1 VKLFKTVT
9 AIIATIALLLTT
21 AIPANA
27 ASDSI
32 RYKTEKN
39 QTIKKGKWTTI
50 NFNGKTAIQGN
61 GKRSIFC
68 YQVVIN
74 TKGKKKPKYVKV
86 RMTRVK
92 PGKDDS
98 TATNTYFFTS
108 KPGSKF
114 VASQCWNIVTKHP
127 VVLQVRISG
136 GSKTYQTDITQ
147 FKMWTPGADYPADF
161 SDFIPETTIN

>member
-1 VKLFKTVT
+1 MKLK
-9 AIIATIALLLTT
+9 ATLSIVLSFSLLLF
-21 AIPANA
+21 AAPANA

-61 GKRSIFC
+61 GKRSLFC
-68 YQVVIN
+68 YQVVLD

-86 RMTRVK
+86 RMVRLK
-92 PGKDDS
+92 SGKNDS

-127 VVLQVRISG
+127 VVLQVRITG
-136 GSKTYQTDITQ
+136 GSPSYKTDISQ
-147 FKMWTPGADYPADF
+147 FKMWTPGANYPADF
-161 SDFIPETTIN
+161 SDFIPEGSIS

>member
-1 VKLFKTVT
+1 MHKKLLASIFSIVLVFSY
-9 AIIATIALLLTT
+9 IP
-21 AIPANA
+21 PANA
-27 ASDSI
+27 SSDSI

-39 QTIKKGKWTTI
+39 QTIKRGKWTTI
-50 NFNGKTAIQGN
+50 NFNGKTEIQGN
-61 GKRSIFC
+61 GKRSLFC
-68 YQVVIN
+68 YQVVLD

-92 PGKDDS
+92 PGKDDN

-108 KPGSKF
+108 KPEKKF

-136 GSKTYQTDITQ
+136 GSSSYKTDISQ
-147 FKMWTPGADYPADF
+147 FKMWTPNGDYPQDF

>member
-1 VKLFKTVT
+1 MWKKL
-9 AIIATIALLLTT
+9 IILICSISLLISGSTPT
-21 AIPANA
+21 NA

-50 NFNGKTAIQGN
+50 NFNGKAAIQGN
-61 GKRSIFC
+61 GKRSLFC
-68 YQVVIN
+68 YQVVLN

-98 TATNTYFFTS
+98 TATNTYFFTA
-108 KPGSKF
+108 KPDKKF

-136 GSKTYQTDITQ
+136 GSKSYTTDISQ
-147 FKMWTPGADYPADF
+147 FKMWTPSGDYPSDF
-161 SDFIPETTIN
+161 SDFIPETTID

>member
-1 VKLFKTVT
+1 MNKKLLSFIFSIVLVFSY
-9 AIIATIALLLTT
+9 IP
-21 AIPANA
+21 PANA
-27 ASDSI
+27 SSDSI

-50 NFNGKTAIQGN
+50 NFNGKTRIQGN
-61 GKRSIFC
+61 GKRSLFC
-68 YQVVIN
+68 YQVVLN

-86 RMTRVK
+86 RMVRVGS
-92 PGKDDS
+92 GKNDS

-127 VVLQVRISG
+127 VVLQVRIIG
-136 GSKTYQTDITQ
+136 GSPRYSTDIAQ
-147 FKMWTPGADYPADF
+147 FKMWTPNAKYPSDF

>member
-1 VKLFKTVT
+1 MHKKFLAFIFSIVLVFSY
-9 AIIATIALLLTT
+9 IP
-21 AIPANA
+21 PANA
-27 ASDSI
+27 SSDSI

-50 NFNGKTAIQGN
+50 NFNGKTRIQGN
-61 GKRSIFC
+61 GKRSLFC
-68 YQVVIN
+68 YQVVLN

-86 RMTRVK
+86 RMVRVGS
-92 PGKDDS
+92 GKNDS

-136 GSKTYQTDITQ
+136 GSKSYTTDITQ
-147 FKMWTPGADYPADF
+147 FKMWTPNAEYPSDF
-161 SDFIPETTIN
+161 SDFIPEITIN

>member
-1 VKLFKTVT
+1 MGKKLI
-9 AIIATIALLLTT
+9 AIICSISLFAFSST
-21 AIPANA
+21 PAHA

-61 GKRSIFC
+61 GKRSLFC
-68 YQVVIN
+68 YQVVLN

-92 PGKDDS
+92 PGKNDS

-114 VASQCWNIVTKHP
+114 VASQCWNIVTNHP

-136 GSKTYQTDITQ
+136 GSANYQTDITQ
-147 FKMWTPGADYPADF
+147 FKMWTPGADYPSDF
-161 SDFIPETTIN
+161 SDFIPEVTIN

>member
-1 VKLFKTVT
+1 MYKKLLASIFSIVLVFSY
-9 AIIATIALLLTT
+9 IP
-21 AIPANA
+21 PANA
-27 ASDSI
+27 SSDSI
-32 RYKTEKN
+32 RYKTESN
-39 QTIKKGKWTTI
+39 QTIKRGKWTTI

-61 GKRSIFC
+61 GKRSLFC
-68 YQVVIN
+68 YQVVLN

-86 RMTRVK
+86 RMVRVGS
-92 PGKDDS
+92 GKNDS

-108 KPGSKF
+108 KPASKF

-136 GSKTYQTDITQ
+136 GSSTYKTDISQ
-147 FKMWTPGADYPADF
+147 FKMWTPNADYPQDF

>member
-1 VKLFKTVT
+1 MHKKFLAFIFSIVLVFSY
-9 AIIATIALLLTT
+9 IP
-21 AIPANA
+21 PANA

-39 QTIKKGKWTTI
+39 QTIKKGKWTTV

-61 GKRSIFC
+61 GKRSLFC
-68 YQVVIN
+68 YQVVLN

-147 FKMWTPGADYPADF
+147 FKMWTPGADYPSDF

>member
-1 VKLFKTVT
+1 MHKKLLASIFSIVLVFSY
-9 AIIATIALLLTT
+9 IS
-21 AIPANA
+21 PANA
-27 ASDSI
+27 SSDSI
-32 RYKTEKN
+32 RYKTESN
-39 QTIKKGKWTTI
+39 QTIKRSKWTTI

-61 GKRSIFC
+61 GKRSLFC
-68 YQVVIN
+68 YQVVID

-136 GSKTYQTDITQ
+136 GSPSYKTDISQ
-147 FKMWTPGADYPADF
+147 FKMWTPNAEYPSDF
-161 SDFIPETTIN
+161 SDFMPEITIN

>member
-1 VKLFKTVT
+1 MNKKLLSSIFSIVLVFSY
-9 AIIATIALLLTT
+9 IP
-21 AIPANA
+21 PANA
-27 ASDSI
+27 SSDSI

-50 NFNGKTAIQGN
+50 NFNGKTRIQGN
-61 GKRSIFC
+61 GKRSLFC
-68 YQVVIN
+68 YQVVLN

-136 GSKTYQTDITQ
+136 GSKSYTTDITQ
-147 FKMWTPGADYPADF
+147 FKMWTPNAEYPSDF

>member
-1 VKLFKTVT
+1 MHKKLLASIFSIVLVFSY
-9 AIIATIALLLTT
+9 IP
-21 AIPANA
+21 PANA
-27 ASDSI
+27 SSDSI

-50 NFNGKTAIQGN
+50 NFNGKTRIQGN
-61 GKRSIFC
+61 GKRSLFC
-68 YQVVIN
+68 YQVVLN

-86 RMTRVK
+86 RMVRVGS
-92 PGKDDS
+92 GKNDS

-147 FKMWTPGADYPADF
+147 FKMWTPNAEYPSDF
-161 SDFIPETTIN
+161 TDFIPETTIN

>member
-1 VKLFKTVT
+1 MYKKLLSFIFSIVLVFSY
-9 AIIATIALLLTT
+9 IP
-21 AIPANA
+21 PANA
-27 ASDSI
+27 SSDSI
-32 RYKTEKN
+32 RYKTESN
-39 QTIKKGKWTTI
+39 QTIKRGKWTTI

-61 GKRSIFC
+61 GKRSLFC
-68 YQVVIN
+68 YQVVLN
-74 TKGKKKPKYVKV
+74 TNGKKKPKYVKV

-136 GSKTYQTDITQ
+136 GSPSYKTDITQ
-147 FKMWTPGADYPADF
+147 FKMWTPNAEYPSDF

>member
-1 VKLFKTVT
+1 VKILKKVT
-9 AIIATIALLLTT
+9 AIIAAIALSLVT

-27 ASDSI
+27 ADTV

-50 NFNGKTAIQGN
+50 NFNGKTSIKGN
-61 GKRSIFC
+61 GERSLFC

-86 RMTRVK
+86 RLARVK
-92 PGKDDS
+92 SGKDDT
-98 TATNTYFFTS
+98 TATNTYFFTG

-114 VASQCWNIVTKHP
+114 VASQCWTIFTKHP
-127 VVLQVRISG
+127 VVVQVRISG
-136 GSKTYQTDITQ
+136 GSPRYTTDITQ

-161 SDFIPETTIN
+161 SDFMPEARF

>member
-1 VKLFKTVT
+1 MYKKFLASIFSIVLVFSY
-9 AIIATIALLLTT
+9 IP
-21 AIPANA
+21 PANA
-27 ASDSI
+27 SSDSI

-61 GKRSIFC
+61 GKRSLFC
-68 YQVVIN
+68 YQVVLN

-86 RMTRVK
+86 RMVRVGS
-92 PGKDDS
+92 GKNNS
-98 TATNTYFFTS
+98 TATNTYFFTT
-108 KPGSKF
+108 KPDKKF

-136 GSKTYQTDITQ
+136 GSKSYTTDIAQ
-147 FKMWTPGADYPADF
+147 FKMWTPNVEYPSDF

>member
-1 VKLFKTVT
+1 MHKKLLASIFSIVLVFSY
-9 AIIATIALLLTT
+9 IP
-21 AIPANA
+21 PANA
-27 ASDSI
+27 SSDSI

-61 GKRSIFC
+61 GKRSLFC
-68 YQVVIN
+68 YQVVLD

-108 KPGSKF
+108 KPERKF

-127 VVLQVRISG
+127 VVLQVRIYG
-136 GSKTYQTDITQ
+136 GSSSYKTDISQ
-147 FKMWTPGADYPADF
+147 FKMWTPNAEYPSDF
-161 SDFIPETTIN
+161 SDFMPETTIN